1 MTSLLRFLAASLLI
15 QWTLLGALRV
25 VFWWVFRDPL
35 DPIPTASIAKAF
47 YLGAKFDLRLCL
59 LLHLPIALAG
69 LVPRWNPG
77 RHPRPRNWAI
87 GYLAAAAA
95 GLLLVHG
102 FDGGHY
108 EYLASRL
115 DASSLRFLHNPYES
129 FGVLWE
135 SYPVLLGSLAVLVV
149 GTTYGWLLRSA
160 LPAGSEPHSGR
171 RAELLAA
178 IATVLLFAGGIYGKL
193 SYYPLRWS
201 DAFFSTHE
209 FASSL
214 ALNPTLYFLD
224 TFKNR
229 SVEYD
234 VHEARSYYPHISRY
248 LGVPDPDAKTLKYA
262 RALSPNTDHKPRPN
276 VVIVLLESLAYY
288 KTGFSGNALDPSPHL
303 DRIAREGQLYTRF
316 YAPHG
321 GTARAVFAA
330 FTGLPDVE
338 PSKTSTRNPLIVEQ
352 HTLFNAFA
360 NYEKFYFLG
369 GSASWAN
376 IRALLRHNIPG
387 ARIYEEGD
395 YAAPRVDVWGISD
408 LHLFE
413 EANRVL
419 RGVDEPFIAFIHTA
433 GNHKPFSIP
442 EDSRG
447 FEPSK
452 LSDEAVIP
460 HGFDSVA
467 ELDGMRLMDHS
478 LGWFF
483 ETARQE
489 AYFDNTIFALFGD
502 HGSPAPTLHRPP
514 GEDQLRLS
522 RYHVPLIVYGPALV
536 PPGQSDV
543 IGSTVDILP
552 TLVELA
558 GADGTATTLGRSLA
572 SPDDEPRFA
581 FTITGQGHLPRL
593 GLVGEEHYFTVYE
606 DGSEPL
612 LHRIYADEPRKDRSD
627 EEPER
632 AAEFLHHTLAIYET
646 VKYMRY
652 HNVARDQSES
662 SPTTASGSE

>member
-1 MTSLLRFLAASLLI
+1 VFQPQVRVTSLLRFLAASLVI

-35 DPIPTASIAKAF
+35 DPIPTDSIAKAF

-59 LLHLPIALAG
+59 LLHVPIALAG
-69 LVPRWNPG
+69 IVPRWNPG

-129 FGVLWE
+129 LGVLWE
-135 SYPVLLGSLAVLVV
+135 SYPVLLGSLAVIAV
-149 GTTYGWLLRSA
+149 GATYGWLLRST
-160 LPAGSEPHSGR
+160 LPLSSGPR
-171 RAELLAA
+171 RGGRAQLAAA

-234 VHEARSYYPHISRY
+234 ADAARSHYPHISRY
-248 LGVPDPDAKTLKYA
+248 LGVPDPDAETLQYA
-262 RALSPNTDHKPRPN
+262 RALSPATNRNARPN

-303 DRIAREGQLYTRF
+303 DRIAREGRLYTRF

-360 NYEKFYFLG
+360 NYEKFYFL
-369 GSASWAN
+369 
-376 IRALLRHNIPG
+376 
-387 ARIYEEGD
+387 EGD
-395 YAAPRVDVWGISD
+395 YTSPRVDVWGISD

-419 RGVDEPFIAFIHTA
+419 REVDEPFIAFIHTA

-447 FEPSK
+447 FEPST

-460 HGFDSVA
+460 HGFDTVA

-483 ETARQE
+483 ETARRE

-522 RYHVPLIVYGPALV
+522 RYHVPLIVYGPGFI
-536 PPGQSDV
+536 PTGESDV

-558 GADGTATTLGRSLA
+558 GAEGTATTLGRSLA
-572 SPDDEPRFA
+572 RPDDEPRFA

-606 DGSEPL
+606 NGSDPL
-612 LHRIYADEPRKDRSD
+612 LHRIYADDPRKDLSD
-627 EEPER
+627 DEPDR
-632 AAEFLHHTLAIYET
+632 AAEFLRHTLATYET

-652 HNVARDQSES
+652 HNAARDQSES